1 VEVQEMMLK
10 TLNESIAVPGKM
22 LCMLHPWD
30 APVPLTRVWCLWEL
44 HCAIKLGAEV
54 IMCFSS
60 GQAKEF
66 YERLKQLQLQQQAGG
81 MSTKGEG
88 LVPTIDVRKA
98 QATKEEDR
106 VRIFTEIEDTV
117 GIERFNAQ
125 LQDFMEAALQEEAR
139 TALITAAAGSIQDS
153 KERVT
158 LAAVHEEVQQAK
170 ELARAGMAELASKQE
185 AGMKELASKQEAGM
199 KELASKQEAGMAEL
213 VSKQEAGTS
222 KQEAGMKEMN
232 TRMASLEAKLD
243 TLLARL

>member
-1 VEVQEMMLK
+1 
-10 TLNESIAVPGKM
+10 
-22 LCMLHPWD
+22 
-30 APVPLTRVWCLWEL
+30 
-44 HCAIKLGAEV
+44 
-54 IMCFSS
+54 MCFSS

-66 YERLKQLQLQQQAGG
+66 YERLKQLQRQQQAGG
-81 MSTKGEG
+81 MSTKEG

-98 QATKEEDR
+98 RATKEEDR

-139 TALITAAAGSIQDS
+139 TALIAAAAGSIQDS
-153 KERVT
+153 RGRVT
-158 LAAVHEEVQQAK
+158 LAVVHEEVQQAK

-199 KELASKQEAGMAEL
+199 KELASKQEAG
-213 VSKQEAGTS
+213 TS
-222 KQEAGMKEMN
+222 KQEVGMAEMN

-243 TLLARL
+243 ALLARN

>member
-1 VEVQEMMLK
+1 
-10 TLNESIAVPGKM
+10 
-22 LCMLHPWD
+22 
-30 APVPLTRVWCLWEL
+30 
-44 HCAIKLGAEV
+44 
-54 IMCFSS
+54 MCFSS

-66 YERLKQLQLQQQAGG
+66 YERLKQLQRQQQAGG

-153 KERVT
+153 RGRVT

-185 AGMKELASKQEAGM
+185 AG
-199 KELASKQEAGMAEL
+199 
-213 VSKQEAGTS
+213 TS
-222 KQEAGMKEMN
+222 KQEVGMAEMS

-243 TLLARL
+243 ALLARL